1 VVSRPIDRAVPEDR
15 SFRAAR
21 GVVSLTSADGS
32 TICDNC
38 IVADRMW
45 SRMKGLLGRRELAS
59 GDGMLIRPTSSI
71 HTFFMRF
78 PIDAVFLSR
87 DGEVL
92 KVKPNVGAWRARFCR
107 GAHSVLELP
116 AGEAARRDVAPGAQL
131 EFRKLTPAP

>member
-1 VVSRPIDRAVPEDR
+1 MVSRPMDRAVPEDR
-15 SFRAAR
+15 AFRAAR
-21 GVVSLTSADGS
+21 GVVALTDTDGS
-32 TICDNC
+32 TICDSC
-38 IVADRMW
+38 IVADRMLP
-45 SRMKGLLGRRELAS
+45 RMKGLLGRRELAS
-59 GDGMLIRPTSSI
+59 GEGMLIRPTSSI

-131 EFRKLTPAP
+131 ELRKLTPAL